1 MAGIL
6 DGLLGSGDPNDP
18 KTQGILAL
26 ALGLMQAGGP
36 SRTPVSLGQAVGSAG
51 MGGLQAYQS
60 AIDTGLKRKLT
71 QAQLEDIQQQA
82 QLRNQQMLFA
92 QQRNDWI
99 QKAIDE
105 SQNLF
110 PSNSSVAMN
119 RSAQTTAPVNPNLPS
134 WAQSAAGVRQNEGP
148 TPQAA
153 QTLSSLPPNI
163 AQRLSPLDR
172 QAYLMALGSGDLG
185 KAADMRQNA
194 FGFKFTP
201 EGLATRFNPDTQ
213 QIETVPGS
221 LKTIGDITY
230 AKGTAQKAAEN
241 QGTMAP
247 PSTFMIK
254 DPNDPTK
261 SVPFF
266 GTLDQLIGLTKGQ
279 QGAQRTISGP
289 STPKLQTPFEAEA
302 QKSTLALAQ
311 KEGEDLLANKRSIY
325 SQATTQLPA
334 IQRIIDSVQK
344 GAVQGQYQEP
354 RKMALEVARLFNITD
369 KEMNDTLD
377 RTGSAAQAIAEL
389 ARGKLKSYG
398 TNPSNIDL
406 INQKIAQGSLTDS
419 PSALYMIMNA
429 IQADLYNNVVEHNN
443 QVSGWKADHPEM
455 TSRINNYQINT
466 KLIPHFSIDGGLFK
480 LNTDTGFFEP
490 TGSTQGDYK
499 MPGVGITGSRSTTSK
514 KVLKY
519 NQQTGELE

>member
-119 RSAQTTAPVNPNLPS
+119 RSAQTTAPVNPNLPG

-153 QTLSSLPPNI
+153 QTLSTLPPNV

-172 QAYLMALGSGDLG
+172 QAYLMALASGDLG
-185 KAADMRQNA
+185 KAAEMRQNA

-247 PSTFMIK
+247 
-254 DPNDPTK
+254 DRK
-261 SVPFF
+261 SV
-266 GTLDQLIGLTKGQ
+266 
-279 QGAQRTISGP
+279 
-289 STPKLQTPFEAEA
+289 
-302 QKSTLALAQ
+302 
-311 KEGEDLLANKRSIY
+311 
-325 SQATTQLPA
+325 
-334 IQRIIDSVQK
+334 V
-344 GAVQGQYQEP
+344 
-354 RKMALEVARLFNITD
+354 
-369 KEMNDTLD
+369 
-377 RTGSAAQAIAEL
+377 
-389 ARGKLKSYG
+389 
-398 TNPSNIDL
+398 
-406 INQKIAQGSLTDS
+406 
-419 PSALYMIMNA
+419 
-429 IQADLYNNVVEHNN
+429 
-443 QVSGWKADHPEM
+443 
-455 TSRINNYQINT
+455 
-466 KLIPHFSIDGGLFK
+466 
-480 LNTDTGFFEP
+480 
-490 TGSTQGDYK
+490 
-499 MPGVGITGSRSTTSK
+499 
-514 KVLKY
+514 
-519 NQQTGELE
+519 